1 MQPRGFP
8 PGFPL
13 VPGMPLP
20 PGAPVLP
27 SPPMVPGQQFPFPY
41 LPQAPGAVPLVP
53 GMHLPLVPGALP
65 PRLPVLPPQMTGFP
79 YSLAASSSSISAAP
93 VLNGSS
99 QVVVGAPVMR
109 GPSSIANIVQMQTSN
124 NMNLF
129 NNINTNSSFINQ
141 TSDMLNK
148 TIFCNAFAGLSL
160 TIFVGKIRQTR
171 SLFVL
176 FLLNYFLFFR

>member
-13 VPGMPLP
+13 VPGMPP
-20 PGAPVLP
+20 HPGAAVLP
-27 SPPMVPGQQFPFPY
+27 SPPMVHGQPFPFPY
-41 LPQAPGAVPLVP
+41 LPQAPGALPLVP
-53 GMHLPLVPGALP
+53 GTPLPLVPGAFP
-65 PRLPVLPPQMTGFP
+65 PRLPVLPPQMPGFP
-79 YSLAASSSSISAAP
+79 YPLAASTSSVSAAP
-93 VLNGSS
+93 VLSGSS

-160 TIFVGKIRQTR
+160 TIFVGKVKTTIS
-171 SLFVL
+171 SLLSFIL
-176 FLLNYFLFFR
+176 LSFFL